1 MKANNGVTIGPGT
14 RIKVLLNADREQV
27 IDQLVK
33 LNRNF
38 SKLRNSILRNLFA
51 GRVTI
56 AEACGIADCK
66 VSDFLKSMEEI
77 GFVISDDAVTEPLA
91 DSKIK
96 PIDFSRSA
104 AETELDVRPYIEKS
118 QDPLKI
124 IMSAIKKL
132 EPQERLKILN
142 TFKPTPLINL
152 LSEKGFSSHTEFK
165 EDNLVITWFE
175 KTDNSINPEELPAA
189 PEPAQHSQF
198 DEVVNRYEK
207 DHIRYIDVRHLETP
221 QPMLAIIENIETLP
235 EKDLLYI
242 HHKKIPVF
250 LLPELEKRGLTYLF
264 NPTTGTEVDMLIY
277 KL

>member
-1 MKANNGVTIGPGT
+1 MKANDGVMIGPDT
-14 RIKVLLNADREQV
+14 RIKVLLNADRERV
-27 IDQLVK
+27 IDQLIK
-33 LNRNF
+33 LNKNF
-38 SKLRNSILRNLFA
+38 SKLRNAILRNLFA

-56 AEACGIADCK
+56 AEACGIAECK

-77 GFVISDDAVTEPLA
+77 GFLISNDAAKKTAAAVE
-91 DSKIK
+91 IK
-96 PIDFSRSA
+96 PIDFSKSA
-104 AETELDVRPYIEKS
+104 PETELDVRPYLEKS
-118 QDPLKI
+118 QDPLQI

-132 EPQERLKILN
+132 GPKERLKILN
-142 TFKPTPLINL
+142 TFKPGPLINL

-175 KTDNSINPEELPAA
+175 KTDNSIIPEDKPALTGLA
-189 PEPAQHSQF
+189 EQNHF
-198 DEVVNRYEK
+198 NEVVSRYPE
-207 DHIRYIDVRHLETP
+207 DHIRYIDVRYLESP
-221 QPMLAIIENIETLP
+221 QPMLTIIENIDTLP
-235 EKDLLYI
+235 AKYLLYI